1 MALNTTALTVLSA
14 VQVSTPYA
22 RLVGDLER
30 KWWAYRD
37 THRLS
42 APPVDILAT
51 DIPSVPLVRDGSEEN
66 GAACQGATLTVDA
79 RWTIPPTNATACTL
93 D

>member
-66 GAACQGATLTVDA
+66 GAACPGATLTVDA